1 MIERIYTMSD
11 IRVIGNDIF
20 YQGVKVGSVN
30 EDSHQALDFRNIL
43 DEGMDEVTNLAQDW
57 SMYNSTIA
65 NILYMVN
72 ELKDCKT
79 IKQVRTV
86 LNESKDDIEDLKEL
100 EKDLSNALFYFTE

>member
-43 DEGMDEVTNLAQDW
+43 DEGIDEVE
-57 SMYNSTIA
+57 I
-65 NILYMVN
+65 NIRY
-72 ELKDCKT
+72 EGY
-79 IKQVRTV
+79 IKKQ
-86 LNESKDDIEDLKEL
+86 
-100 EKDLSNALFYFTE
+100 EK